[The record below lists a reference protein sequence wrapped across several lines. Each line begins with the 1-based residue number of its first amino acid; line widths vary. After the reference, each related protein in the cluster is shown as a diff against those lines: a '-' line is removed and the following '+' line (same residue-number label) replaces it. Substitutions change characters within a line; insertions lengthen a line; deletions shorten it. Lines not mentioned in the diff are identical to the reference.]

1 MKDPNVIYPEGFDVA
16 EAWNGCLDWVDQHGE
31 GSLAAA
37 FGADPG
43 CCHCPV
49 CRADYWAWGQVIKCE
64 CGFVFPTNWWASYSE
79 GCNDGAKFRVSGEQ
93 SWLMKERQRD
103 PYYREGFNSQSPDP
117 AWESKDKVDWASV
130 AVASVDDFL
139 RPSHHAC
146 KRCGVTKE
154 EGRQNSPTKLCI
166 KCETETECR
175 HRCSM
180 MKECCKAGVV
190 FEKLRERR
198 QEGES
203 LPCYWVE
210 GMKPMNCASFDP
222 VTAKESAEDDEEIQR
237 TIARFMTAGAVIA
250 EVKKEHK
257 GRNWTGTK
265 DCPVC
270 GGKLHMS
277 HAACNGHVHGRCETD
292 DCLAWME

>member
-1 MKDPNVIYPEGFDVA
+1 M
-16 EAWNGCLDWVDQHGE
+16 
-31 GSLAAA
+31 
-37 FGADPG
+37 
-43 CCHCPV
+43 
-49 CRADYWAWGQVIKCE
+49 
-64 CGFVFPTNWWASYSE
+64 
-79 GCNDGAKFRVSGEQ
+79 
-93 SWLMKERQRD
+93 
-103 PYYREGFNSQSPDP
+103 
-117 AWESKDKVDWASV
+117 
-130 AVASVDDFL
+130 
-139 RPSHHAC
+139 
-146 KRCGVTKE
+146 
-154 EGRQNSPTKLCI
+154 
-166 KCETETECR
+166 
-175 HRCSM
+175 
-180 MKECCKAGVV
+180 